1 MIMKRRTINFLAAT
15 AVTSMFFFSC
25 NNGKTKQ
32 YGNMEFDSIKIDHTA
47 GLLNDTASPSC
58 NLRID
63 FVYPVK
69 CDNAVLLDSVKQALP
84 AYSFGKKYREMDA
97 KAAIDSFRNA
107 YVQEYRSDLAP
118 LYREDLKNN
127 GGKESVEAWY
137 SYYQTIEARPLT
149 DNPDYLT
156 YIINTSEYRGGAHGT
171 YATTYLNFDAANGRL
186 MRLND
191 VFKPD
196 YQKGLNELLLKK
208 LMQQTGCATLEEL
221 EDKAY
226 LQDTDMYPSNDF
238 RLGKD
243 SIYFLYNIYEI
254 APYSTGITEIALPY
268 DELRKL
274 MKKQEHH
281 D

>member
-1 MIMKRRTINFLAAT
+1 M
-15 AVTSMFFFSC
+15 
-25 NNGKTKQ
+25 KQ
-32 YGNMEFDSIKIDHTA
+32 YGNMEFDSVKIDT
-47 GLLNDTASPSC
+47 TASLIPDTVSPNC

-69 CDNAVLLDSVKQALP
+69 CDNTVLLDSVNQALL
-84 AYSFGKKYREMDA
+84 ASCFGKGYKGMDA
-97 KAAIDSFRNA
+97 EAAVDSFRNA
-107 YVQEYRSDLAP
+107 YVKDYRNDLVP
-118 LYREDLKNN
+118 LYLEDLKNN
-127 GGKESVEAWY
+127 NGNESVGAWY
-137 SYYQTIEARPLT
+137 SYYQSIEARPLT

-156 YIINTSEYRGGAHGT
+156 YIINTNEYRGGAHGT
-171 YATTYLNFDAANGRL
+171 YATTYLNFNPSNGHI

-196 YQKGLNELLLKK
+196 YQKELNELLLKK
-208 LMQQTGCATLEEL
+208 LMQQTGSATLEEL

-226 LQDTDMYPSNDF
+226 LQDTDIYPSNDF

-268 DELRKL
+268 DQLRKL
-274 MKKQEHH
+274 MKKQNTTIKE
-281 D
+281 